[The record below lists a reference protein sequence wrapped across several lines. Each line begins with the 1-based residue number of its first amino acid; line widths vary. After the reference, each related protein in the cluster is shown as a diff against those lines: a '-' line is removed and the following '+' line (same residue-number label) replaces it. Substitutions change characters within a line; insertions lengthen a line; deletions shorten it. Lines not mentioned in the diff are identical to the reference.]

1 MYNYFFKISKFLL
14 YIVPFSLVIV
24 STSTLFPFIVGKY
37 VFFRIAIGL
46 SLIFFIL
53 GLGFRSYAGYAGN
66 GARVR
71 DKLKSPLV
79 IAMFVFIFIFVLASF
94 FGADPSFSFWSNFER
109 GEGGF
114 QLLTLFAFF
123 ILAILLLNTEKE
135 WQNFFIFWLIAAV
148 FVIGYGIFA
157 HLGQS
162 GYNAFAN
169 FMGPKISAQS
179 RFQGS
184 LGNPAYTAPYLL
196 LAAIYAF
203 YLFITSAPK
212 IKKGILL
219 ALVAIFLVFFWLAQ
233 TRGTFLGLVAGGFMF
248 LIYLI
253 FNARK
258 GKWKSWLIGI
268 LAILLVIGGTL
279 YYFRNTKFVEQMPGG
294 RLFQIS
300 LSNETAQTRFW
311 TWGSAIKGFNE
322 RPILGWGPENFSI
335 VFDKYFD
342 TRHFVAGQRSE
353 TWFDRAHSVY
363 FDYLTETGI
372 LGLLSYLAVFA
383 VFYIQFFKWRFRN
396 KGETN
401 YKKLSVQG
409 LIFAVPIAYLVQGI
423 ALFDILPIYLNI
435 FAFLSFSNFIFN
447 DKEKMPANKNT
458 RK

>member
-1 MYNYFFKISKFLL
+1 MKNYFFTISKALL
-14 YIVPFSLVIV
+14 YAAPFCLVIV
-24 STSTLFPFIVGKY
+24 SSSTLFPFIVGKY
-37 VFFRIAIGL
+37 TFFRTAVGL
-46 SLIFFIL
+46 SLIFLLL
-53 GLGFRSYAGYAGN
+53 GLGFGSYAGYAGN
-66 GARVR
+66 GVKIK
-71 DKLKSPLV
+71 DKLKPPLV
-79 IAMFVFIFIFVLASF
+79 IAMFLFVFIFVLASF

-114 QLLTLFAFF
+114 QLLTLFSFF
-123 ILAILLLNTEKE
+123 VLTTLLFSSEKD

-162 GYNAFAN
+162 GYKAFAE

-196 LAAIYAF
+196 LSVIFAF
-203 YLFITSAPK
+203 YLFINSASK
-212 IKKGILL
+212 IKKGVLL
-219 ALVAIFLVFFWLAQ
+219 VLMAIFLVFFWLAQ

-248 LIYLI
+248 FAYLI
-253 FNARK
+253 FNAKK
-258 GKWKSWLIGI
+258 GRWKFWLIGI
-268 LAILLVIGGTL
+268 LAVLLAIGGTL

-300 LSNETAQTRFW
+300 LSDETAQTRLW

-342 TRHFVAGQRSE
+342 IRHFVPNRASE

-372 LGLLSYLAVFA
+372 LGLLSYLAVF
-383 VFYIQFFKWRFRN
+383 VIFYVQFFKWWLRN
-396 KGETN
+396 KGKTD
-401 YKKLSVQG
+401 YKNLSVQG
-409 LIFAVPIAYLVQGI
+409 LIFAVPIAYLIQGI
-423 ALFDILPIYLNI
+423 ALFDILPIYLTI
-435 FAFLSFSNFIFN
+435 FAFLAFSNFIFN
-447 DKEKMPANKNT
+447 EKEKTQKNNY
-458 RK
+458 KF